1 MFAKHILVIFISVI
15 ALVGNKCT
23 SIALAKPI
31 GDKLRMGAPYQIQV
45 VTPKLSP
52 SFVEVLCGT

>member
-31 GDKLRMGAPYQIQV
+31 DGKPQVSAVNQNAAVLRM
-45 VTPKLSP
+45 LSF
-52 SFVEVLCGT
+52 SKASSSGK